1 MPRKKFYKAL
11 YLQTGFC
18 LGPHNPYGSSPGRD
32 PLTLKLSKVENLKT
46 LLVLLF
52 INCNIL
58 KKKIHLMFGLQH
70 TFFFAYCVWQ
80 SSFCHFIFYFD
91 IYNYTLT
98 VLISLF
104 PFLSVCSPH
113 TWAHQHLFTLNE
125 ITSMVGLEHVNNS
138 YCTAKRIW

>member
-1 MPRKKFYKAL
+1 MPKKKFYKAL

-70 TFFFAYCVWQ
+70 TFFLLIVPDSLPSVISFSISIFITTLSLSSSVYSHFCQ
-80 SSFCHFIFYFD
+80 SA
-91 IYNYTLT
+91 L
-98 VLISLF
+98 
-104 PFLSVCSPH
+104 H
-113 TWAHQHLFTLNE
+113 TH
-125 ITSMVGLEHVNNS
+125 EHINT
-138 YCTAKRIW
+138 YLL